1 MAAFREAEARGL
13 DLDRSMPDL
22 VKGRTNRSGY
32 DVASLLLGLR
42 PLELPN
48 RIWRGHWRISWI

>member
-48 RIWRGHWRISWI
+48 RIWRGHWRIS